1 MLICRDAK
9 LEDII
14 KIYEKEEIDPEMNL
28 KIPTLFYIFVKEKED
43 REEKLGFA
51 QIEVKDDI
59 FLKEFSIKSKD
70 PEVKLFFLKALG
82 YKISNLGKEF
92 FYDPKNFRDGF
103 YESKDKIFLK
113 DLFIGTCGDHVSK

>member
-9 LEDII
+9 LDDII
-14 KIYEKEEIDPEMNL
+14 RIYEDKKIDPEMSL
-28 KIPTLFYIFVKEKED
+28 KIPTLFYIFLKEEQNT
-43 REEKLGFA
+43 EEELGFA

-82 YKISNLGKEF
+82 YKISNLGKEC

-103 YESKDKIFLK
+103 YESEDKILLK